1 MRIPEQD
8 LNSLLEKTLLGV
20 KGAKESKPP
29 SDSEAQN
36 ASASA
41 DRVNISEKA
50 RTFQQL
56 SQLASAELEDRS
68 ARVDEI
74 KKAVENGS
82 YHVDTKATAEG
93 LLRSTLLDSQS

>member
-20 KGAKESKPP
+20 NGVKRSRAS
-29 SDSEAQN
+29 SDPETQN
-36 ASASA
+36 ASTSS

-56 SQLASAELEDRS
+56 SQLASVAPEDRS

-74 KKAVENGS
+74 KKALEDGS
-82 YHVDTKATAEG
+82 YYTDAKASAEG